1 MDKSNKTRVVI
12 FDLDG
17 TLADVSRRRKILQ
30 QTPKAWD
37 AFFADMDSDPPNP
50 PIVELYKV
58 LEASR
63 LYSMYVVT
71 GRPER
76 YREVSA
82 RWISFQGL
90 KAERLF
96 MRIDGDKRED
106 HIIKMEILNE
116 IRASGEE
123 IAFVVDDRE
132 SVVKM
137 WRENGVTCLQC
148 DYWND

>member
-1 MDKSNKTRVVI
+1 MDKVNKSRVVI

-17 TLADVSRRRKILQ
+17 TLADVTRRRKILQ

-50 PIVELYKV
+50 AIVELYKV

-82 RWISFQGL
+82 RWISIQGL
-90 KAERLF
+90 KVERLF
-96 MRIDGDKRED
+96 MRINGDKRED
-106 HIIKMEILNE
+106 HIIKMDILNE

-148 DYWND
+148 DYWSD